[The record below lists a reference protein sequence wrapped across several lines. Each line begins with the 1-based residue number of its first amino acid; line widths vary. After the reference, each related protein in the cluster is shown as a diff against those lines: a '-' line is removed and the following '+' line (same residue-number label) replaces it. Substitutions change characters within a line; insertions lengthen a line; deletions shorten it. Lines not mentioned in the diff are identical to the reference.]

1 MLDMRVILDPLD
13 DAHLHAQPLVMLWL
27 CSTTIEIN
35 GWVVHFLMMNICERL
50 GRIVLVAIVLREHHG
65 RGWKLLSRTLE
76 DILEYAALQV
86 IKQYDNVLF
95 TMGRVYAQQRDVR
108 GRA

>member
-1 MLDMRVILDPLD
+1 MRVILDPFD
-13 DAHLHAQPLVMLWL
+13 NAHLHAQPLVVLRL

-35 GWVVHFLMMNICERL
+35 GWVVYFIVMNVCERL

-65 RGWKLLSRTLE
+65 RGWKLLGRTLE

-95 TMGRVYAQQRDVR
+95 TMGHRVCAQQRDAG